1 MFSGTRGKSVAI
13 ASVCV
18 PILSYLLYFRLYKHT
33 AIMPE
38 KKPFE
43 RLPKDIIPVNYVLRL
58 QPDIKGFTFDGHE
71 EITVKVRNQFDPS
84 FCETWSLMYALIIW

>member
-1 MFSGTRGKSVAI
+1 MFSSTRGKSVAI

-18 PILSYLLYFRLYKHT
+18 PILSYVLYFRLYHKPT

-43 RLPKDIIPVNYVLRL
+43 RLPKDVIPVNYVLRL
-58 QPDIKGFTFDGHE
+58 QPDLKGFTFDGHE
-71 EITVKVRNQFDPS
+71 EISVKV
-84 FCETWSLMYALIIW
+84 T